1 MRYPIWRILRITD
14 KIIWRYRTASPFWLT
29 ESTVCFFQEYSLYTT
44 LEATYRPNRRF
55 LPSYS
60 EFYYP
65 CVFTPTFRPYFL
77 SDGQSIVHW
86 WKEASRNERESD
98 WLTKATVCFHTYSC
112 FYCVFVTYTNPN
124 NDLILMYNVE
134 SRIF

>member
-29 ESTVCFFQEYSLYTT
+29 ESTICFFQEYSLYTT

-98 WLTKATVCFHTYSC
+98 WLTKATVCFH
-112 FYCVFVTYTNPN
+112 
-124 NDLILMYNVE
+124 ILVLPCIRHIYQSKQRSNLDV
-134 SRIF
+134 